1 MMRRSIAYLVPVL
14 FLLAAALAAALA
26 ATPAAAH
33 EKATV
38 AITRADCARL
48 VAHVPGPDVAYQP
61 GVDVYGREVAPADLG
76 GAPRIELPET
86 IFIAIEVDLLERF
99 GIPENPPP
107 LDADVPPPLD
117 ADVPAPLDADVP
129 APLDADVPP
138 LFDADAEM
146 GWVVYQDGRF
156 TFNGQPLQDEAQAG
170 LAARCQEIV
179 RQ

>member
-1 MMRRSIAYLVPVL
+1 MMRRSIIAYLVPAL
-14 FLLAAALAAALA
+14 FLLAAALAAA
-26 ATPAAAH
+26 PAAAH

-86 IFIAIEVDLLERF
+86 ILIDIEIDLQARF
-99 GIPENPPP
+99 GIPVDPTLYDP
-107 LDADVPPPLD
+107 
-117 ADVPAPLDADVP
+117 
-129 APLDADVPP
+129 
-138 LFDADAEM
+138 DAEV
-146 GWVVYQDGRF
+146 GEVLYKDGRF
-156 TFNGQPLQDEAQAG
+156 TFNGQPLQDEAQAE

-179 RQ
+179 RE

>member
-1 MMRRSIAYLVPVL
+1 MIRRSIIAYLAPAL
-14 FLLAAALAAALA
+14 LLLAAA
-26 ATPAAAH
+26 PAAAH
-33 EKATV
+33 EKTTV

-86 IFIAIEVDLLERF
+86 ILIDIEIDLQARF
-99 GIPENPPP
+99 GIPVDPTLYDP
-107 LDADVPPPLD
+107 
-117 ADVPAPLDADVP
+117 
-129 APLDADVPP
+129 
-138 LFDADAEM
+138 DAEV
-146 GWVVYQDGRF
+146 GEVLYKDGRF
-156 TFNGQPLQDEAQAG
+156 TFNGQPLQDEAQAE